1 MPEKSS
7 GLFRPWMEDF
17 CIPEC
22 RKNLSVPGMRPFKFP
37 HAGKFCSLEPGQ
49 GSLQRPTFMAWRNV
63 KCLIPWTGR
72 LFRHLGMRKVFFQ
85 GPVSFPTWGNEKISM
100 GGRKNVLVSTAGFS
114 ILGNGGKIILK
125 L

>member
-1 MPEKSS
+1 MPENSAPWS
-7 GLFRPWMEDF
+7 QARAPSRGQLF
-17 CIPEC
+17 
-22 RKNLSVPGMRPFKFP
+22 L
-37 HAGKFCSLEPGQ
+37 
-49 GSLQRPTFMAWRNV
+49 AWRNV

-85 GPVSFPTWGNEKISM
+85 GPVSFLTWGNEKISM
-100 GGRKNVLVSTAGFS
+100 GGGKNVLVSTAGFS